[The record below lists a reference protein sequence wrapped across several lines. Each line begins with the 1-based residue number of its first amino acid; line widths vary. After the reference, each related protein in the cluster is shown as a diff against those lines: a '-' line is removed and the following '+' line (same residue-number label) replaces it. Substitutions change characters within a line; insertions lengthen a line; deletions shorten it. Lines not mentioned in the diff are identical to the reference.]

1 MGICHRIMDISKH
14 LPSSDSVAATAS
26 GVSTLTLDLN
36 DGIDIDVHH
45 HQQAQVLLTTQGVLM
60 VTTQSG
66 CWIVPSN
73 YALWIPAEIQHRTR
87 TLGAVSIKS
96 VYLGERTI
104 SLGSDCV
111 VLEITPLTKALM
123 ITASQI
129 DGNKLPDRR
138 NELVFSL
145 LLEELSRAK
154 IGSVFLP
161 LPNKG
166 PLHDLCHRLVTART
180 LDWGLAECATHLDVN
195 VKTIQRWFASE
206 LGITYGKWRTQ
217 ARLLVA
223 LEELALGRSI
233 LNVALDAGYSN
244 PSAFSAM
251 FRREFGIAPTAFQR
265 SQRKAAD

>member
-1 MGICHRIMDISKH
+1 MDISKH

-36 DGIDIDVHH
+36 DGTDIDVHH

-73 YALWIPAEIQHRTR
+73 YALWIPADVQHRTR

-104 SLGSDCV
+104 SLSSDCV
-111 VLEITPLTKALM
+111 VLEITPLTKELM

-129 DGNKLPDRR
+129 DGGELPDRR
-138 NELVFSL
+138 NELVFNL

-166 PLHDLCHRLVTART
+166 PLRELCHRLVAART
-180 LDWGLAECATHLDVN
+180 LDWGLAECASHLDVN

-233 LNVALDAGYSN
+233 LNVALDAGYAN

-251 FRREFGIAPTAFQR
+251 FRREFGIVPMAFQR
-265 SQRKAAD
+265 SQHKTSD

>member
-1 MGICHRIMDISKH
+1 MDISEH
-14 LPSSDSVAATAS
+14 LPSSDSLAAAAS
-26 GVSTLTLDLN
+26 GVSTLALDLN

-45 HQQAQVLLTTQGVLM
+45 HQQAQVLLSTQGVLM
-60 VTTQSG
+60 VTTRSG

-73 YALWIPAEIQHRTR
+73 YALWIPPGVRHRTR

-96 VYLGERTI
+96 VYLDERTI
-104 SLGSDCV
+104 SLGKDCL
-111 VLEITPLTKALM
+111 VLEITPLTRELVIA
-123 ITASQI
+123 ASQV
-129 DGNKLPDRR
+129 DGSEHPDWR

-145 LLEELSRAK
+145 LLEELSRAET
-154 IGSVFLP
+154 GSVFLP
-161 LPNKG
+161 LPQKG
-166 PLHDLCHRLVTART
+166 PLRDLCHRLVATRT

-195 VKTIQRWFASE
+195 VKTIQRWFARE
-206 LGITYGKWRTQ
+206 LGITYGKWRKQ

-233 LNVALDAGYSN
+233 LDVALEAGYSN

-265 SQRKAAD
+265 SQHKASD

>member
-73 YALWIPAEIQHRTR
+73 YALWIPAGVQHRTR

>member
-1 MGICHRIMDISKH
+1 MDISKH

-145 LLEELSRAK
+145 LLDELSRAK

>member
-73 YALWIPAEIQHRTR
+73 YALWIPAEVQHRTR